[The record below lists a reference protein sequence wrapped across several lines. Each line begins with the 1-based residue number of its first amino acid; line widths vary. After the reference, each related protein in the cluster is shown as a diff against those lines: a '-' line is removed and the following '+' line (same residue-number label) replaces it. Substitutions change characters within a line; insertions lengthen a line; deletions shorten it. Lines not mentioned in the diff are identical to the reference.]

1 MGSRVEGNVISAK
14 HVQLSHSCRALFG
27 LDGQWMMDP
36 VFITEVFAGVR
47 AMTHMRIHYSGN
59 YSN

>member
-36 VFITEVFAGVR
+36 VFITEVFAGIR
-47 AMTHMRIHYSGN
+47 AI
-59 YSN
+59 